1 MKIAVYTNSSDGSG
15 ARRVFFEFVKRLA
28 YAGHWVDL
36 YHLSGTEIQKFPIKN
51 YVKSVYTYDLKNFRD
66 IRLKPY
72 LFSLI
77 LNLFRKIGYL
87 VKLKQIT
94 RKICQDMIQRRY
106 DLFFSDVCTVIRV
119 PYHFR
124 YLTIPS
130 VMYLHHPKR
139 EAFEPSRFII
149 SSFSGEAH
157 SSVMK
162 IYKKLSSFVFQS
174 EYAII
179 GHIGRMN
186 CQSAK
191 LVLTNSYYTREYI
204 YKAYGSLA
212 KVVYPGID
220 TDVFRPDSSKK
231 KHFLLSVGGIE
242 ENKGFKDIVRA
253 IALISPEKRPYLV
266 IVAGRRQPRIYEEL
280 VRLGKEKN
288 VSILFFENI
297 HDRQLIRLY
306 SDALA
311 TVFVPLMEPLGLVPL
326 ESMACGTPVIG
337 IREAGVRE
345 TVMHE
350 KTGLLVDRDDQQL
363 ADAILRLMEDKDL
376 YSRLAKNCREHIL
389 ENWTWEKSVRQLEAH
404 FEKLVAQQSK
414 T

>member
-15 ARRVFFEFVKRLA
+15 ARRVFFEFVKGLA
-28 YAGHWVDL
+28 SDGHSLDL
-36 YHLSGTEIQKFPIKN
+36 YHLSGTEIDKFPIKDF
-51 YVKSVYTYDLKNFRD
+51 VKSVYTYNLENFRD
-66 IRLKPY
+66 IRLQPY

-77 LNLFRKIGYL
+77 LNLFRKIHYL
-87 VKLKQIT
+87 VKLKQIS
-94 RKICQDMIQRRY
+94 RKMCQDMIQRRY
-106 DLFFSDVCTVIRV
+106 DLFFSDVCTVLRV

-139 EAFEPSRFII
+139 EAFEPSSFIV
-149 SSFSGEAH
+149 SSFSGEGH

-162 IYKKLSSFVFQS
+162 IYKKFSSFVFQS
-174 EYAII
+174 EYALI
-179 GHIGRMN
+179 GHAGKMN
-186 CQSAK
+186 CQSAD
-191 LVLTNSYYTREYI
+191 LVLTNSCYTREYI
-204 YKAYGSLA
+204 YKAYGVLA

-220 TDVFRPDSSKK
+220 TDVFCPDSSSR

-253 IALISPEKRPYLV
+253 IALIPQEKRPYLV

-288 VSILFFENI
+288 VTVEFFENI

-311 TVFVPLMEPLGLVPL
+311 TVFVPIMEPLGLVPL

-337 IREAGVRE
+337 IREGGVRE
-345 TVMHE
+345 TVIHG
-350 KTGLLVDRDDQQL
+350 KTGLLVDRDDQEL
-363 ADAILRLMEDKDL
+363 ADAIIRLMEDKDL
-376 YSRLAKNCREHIL
+376 YDHLSKNCREYIL
-389 ENWTWEKSVRQLEAH
+389 KNWTWEKSVRQLETH
-404 FEKLVAQQSK
+404 FEKLIAQHSK